1 MDKIKWENGTTS
13 SDILIGILLDKLLK
27 AAQ

>member
-1 MDKIKWENGTTS
+1 MDKIKWENGATS

-27 AAQ
+27 ADH